1 MAVKGRTRKYLDLN
15 GKYLKDAEALLA
27 KGDYV
32 QASEKIWGATAQ
44 IIKAVAAKRGIALR
58 AHTSIAEFVSKL
70 DDDKPELNLAG
81 DFASAESL
89 HVNFYEDWL
98 PTKMVEKRYDVVK
111 RFIKNV
117 QQFL

>member
-15 GKYLKDAEALLA
+15 GKFSKYAEALLA

-32 QASEKIWGATAQ
+32 QANEKIWGATAQ
-44 IIKAVAAKRGIALR
+44 MIKAIAAKRGISLR
-58 AHTSIAEFVSKL
+58 AHQSIAEFVSKL
-70 DDDKPELNLAG
+70 DDEKPELNLVG

-98 PTKMVEKRYDVVK
+98 PAEIVQKRYDIVK
-111 RFIKNV
+111 RFIRNV
-117 QQFL
+117 QKFL